1 MSRLDLSDAFLVD
14 VAPLVG
20 GGTTENDG
28 FSKRHGRLRAEEW
41 QSDNNGVTPDQTKI
55 LVADDAATV
64 RLLLTRV
71 LEAAGYDVTAA
82 EDGVAACQTGI
93 DGDFDL
99 ALLDHLMPGMLGTEI
114 LQQWSAASVG
124 FPTIVL
130 SGVDDDDL
138 IVQLLEL
145 GAVDFVRKPFNIKE
159 LLTRMRIHL
168 SAPRAVG

>member
-1 MSRLDLSDAFLVD
+1 MGSWSTLFHLSVAARPTTTASR
-14 VAPLVG
+14 
-20 GGTTENDG
+20 
-28 FSKRHGRLRAEEW
+28 RHGRLRAEEW
-41 QSDNNGVTPDQTKI
+41 RSDNNGVMSDQIKI

-64 RLLLTRV
+64 RLLLTRA
-71 LEAAGYDVTAA
+71 LEAAGYDVTAV

-114 LQQWSAASVG
+114 LQQWTVANVG

-138 IVQLLEL
+138 VIQLLEL
-145 GAVDFVRKPFNIKE
+145 GAVDFVRKPFNVKE
-159 LLTRMRIHL
+159 LLIRVRIHL
-168 SAPRAVG
+168 SVPATEG

>member
-1 MSRLDLSDAFLVD
+1 VY
-14 VAPLVG
+14 
-20 GGTTENDG
+20 GT
-28 FSKRHGRLRAEEW
+28 LRVKAEK
-41 QSDNNGVTPDQTKI
+41 SDNKGVTPDKSRI

-64 RLLLTRV
+64 RLLLTRT
-71 LEAAGYDVTAA
+71 LESAGYSVATA
-82 EDGVAACQTGI
+82 EDGVAACQAGI

-114 LQQWSAASVG
+114 LQRWSEADVG

-138 IVQLLEL
+138 VVLLLEL

-159 LLTRMRIHL
+159 LLVRMRIHL
-168 SAPRAVG
+168 SAPTTVG

>member
-1 MSRLDLSDAFLVD
+1 MY
-14 VAPLVG
+14 
-20 GGTTENDG
+20 GT
-28 FSKRHGRLRAEEW
+28 LRAKAEK
-41 QSDNNGVTPDQTKI
+41 SDNNGVTPDRPRI

-64 RLLLTRV
+64 RLLLTRT
-71 LEAAGYDVTAA
+71 LESAGYRVATA
-82 EDGVAACQTGI
+82 EDGVAACQAGI

-114 LQQWSAASVG
+114 LQRWSEADVG

-138 IVQLLEL
+138 VIQLLEL

-159 LLTRMRIHL
+159 LLVRMRIHL
-168 SAPRAVG
+168 SAPTTVG